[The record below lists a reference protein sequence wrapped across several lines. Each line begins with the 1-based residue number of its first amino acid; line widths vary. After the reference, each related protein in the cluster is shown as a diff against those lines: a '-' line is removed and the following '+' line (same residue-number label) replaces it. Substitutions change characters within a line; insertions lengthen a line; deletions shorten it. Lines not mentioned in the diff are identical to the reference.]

1 MIWRKDLLVF
11 ENKSGWVVAMGLEI
25 HEAEIRFG
33 GSAGPS
39 PRSWLSCHHVPFLSN
54 RNLLVEEAQ
63 RDEDFREAPE
73 VSGEHGAGSGKLR
86 DLGTHARP

>member
-1 MIWRKDLLVF
+1 MDDRP
-11 ENKSGWVVAMGLEI
+11 KSESDSDI
-25 HEAEIRFG
+25 FG
-33 GSAGPS
+33 GPKFWTPVYTSI
-39 PRSWLSCHHVPFLSN
+39 CHHVPFLSN
-54 RNLLVEEAQ
+54 RNLPVEEAQ